1 MSSARAL
8 AALLTLVIV
17 ALSGGTAAAKG
28 KDHGGGHSLRAPLTG
43 ENFYFVMADR
53 FENGRTDNDKGGIDS
68 ADPTVTGLDPT
79 HKGMYHGGDLAGL
92 LKRIDYIKGL
102 GTTSI
107 WLTPS
112 FKNRPYQPEDKSA
125 GYHGYWITDFTQID
139 PHLGTNAELRQLVD
153 AAHAR
158 GMKVFFDIITNH
170 TADVLDYPDSAYDA
184 TGQVP
189 YVTKGAVPYKDA
201 AGNAFDDRDFTFIGD
216 PFPAVDPEVSF
227 PYVPTFRDPADAD
240 VKVPGWLND
249 PTMYHNRGTST
260 FSGENSEYGDFPSG
274 NRSAL
279 DDLWTERPQVVEGM
293 IDIYKTWIEDAG
305 VDGFRIDT
313 VKHVNMDFW
322 KQFGPALQGHA
333 ASLGNEDFFMFG
345 EVFDADPRFMSQYT
359 TEGRLQ
365 ATVDFGFLGSGV
377 NFA

>member
-1 MSSARAL
+1 MASARAL
-8 AALLTLVIV
+8 AALLTLALV

-112 FKNRPYQPEDKSA
+112 FKNRAYQPEDKSA

-170 TADVLDYPDSAYDA
+170 TADVIDYREGSRPAYVSKDREPFRTA
-184 TGQVP
+184 S
-189 YVTKGAVPYKDA
+189 GAP
-201 AGNAFDDRDFTFIGD
+201 FDDADYAGTGR
-216 PFPAVDPEVSF
+216 FPALSAERSF
-227 PYVPTFRDPADAD
+227 PFTPFVPAGLPR
-240 VKVPGWLND
+240 KVPEWLND
-249 PTMYHNRGTST
+249 TTLYHNRGNTT
-260 FSGENSEYGDFPSG
+260 FIGENSLYGDFFG
-274 NRSAL
+274 L
-279 DDLWTERPQVVEGM
+279 DDLFTEHPRVVSGM
-293 IDIYKTWIEDAG
+293 TDVYEAWIKDFSI
-305 VDGFRIDT
+305 DGFRIDT
-313 VKHVNMDFW
+313 MKHVDDEFW
-322 KQFGPALQGHA
+322 QQFLPDVLSYAHSVRASASSSCSARSSTPRARTRRASRRRTRRRPCSTSRSRRPRRSSRPARA
-333 ASLGNEDFFMFG
+333 PPTS
-345 EVFDADPRFMSQYT
+345 
-359 TEGRLQ
+359 
-365 ATVDFGFLGSGV
+365 
-377 NFA
+377 